1 MHVFVIFIFA
11 LNVLNRILRPGPKQ
25 IVYKLNKEQLMTD
38 KHLGVHKK
46 VDGILLV
53 L

>member
-11 LNVLNRILRPGPKQ
+11 LKVFNSILRPGPRQ
-25 IVYKLNKEQLMTD
+25 IVYKLYKEQLMTD

-46 VDGILLV
+46 VDGLLV